1 MGYPCV
7 AKQLGFC
14 TVENGIKVGEA
25 VMLVQRDFGER
36 IQRKHARFK
45 YTVEDLGIERVR
57 EEVAKRGGI
66 LEATR
71 PVEFVDN
78 NDRFGWTRSSD
89 KMWHYGLFIE
99 NGRIKDTPN
108 HPLKTGLK
116 EIALIHKGDFRLTGN
131 GNMYIGDCTEKA
143 KKTIQGMLEK
153 YKIDNKAHSALR
165 TSAMACASLPY
176 CALAF
181 AESERYLPSLISKID
196 DIVEAAGIRDDS
208 IVMRMTGYA
217 NGCARPYVAEIGL
230 VGRAPGLYNG
240 AGHAGQRLSKLYK
253 ESVNEQQIITHL
265 EPLLNQYAKERTK
278 GEFFGDFVIRKG
290 HVKETITGSDFHEG
304 LGNVLD

>member
-1 MGYPCV
+1 MG
-7 AKQLGFC
+7 
-14 TVENGIKVGEA
+14 
-25 VMLVQRDFGER
+25 
-36 IQRKHARFK
+36 
-45 YTVEDLGIERVR
+45 
-57 EEVAKRGGI
+57 
-66 LEATR
+66 
-71 PVEFVDN
+71 
-78 NDRFGWTRSSD
+78 
-89 KMWHYGLFIE
+89 
-99 NGRIKDTPN
+99 
-108 HPLKTGLK
+108 
-116 EIALIHKGDFRLTGN
+116 
-131 GNMYIGDCTEKA
+131 
-143 KKTIQGMLEK
+143 IQGMLEK
-153 YKIDNKAHSALR
+153 YKIDYKAHSALR
-165 TSAMACASLPY
+165 TSAM
-176 CALAF
+176 AF

-208 IVMRMTGYA
+208 IVMRMTGCA

-230 VGRAPGLYNG
+230 VGRAPGVYNLYIG